1 MARVTLKKDGTI
13 EFKQGAFAP
22 RSIGRWEHEDVW
34 KQNGGRRDKSG
45 NLLVRHIYRAKLH
58 NGLELT
64 EYSRDGLVKAIR
76 KCY

>member
-13 EFKQGAFAP
+13 EFKLGAFAP

-45 NLLVRHIYRAKLH
+45 NKLVHHIYRAKLR
-58 NGLELT
+58 NGLELI
-64 EYSRDGLVKAIR
+64 EYTRSKLVEVINKYR
-76 KCY
+76 

>member
-1 MARVTLKKDGTI
+1 MAKVTLKKDGTI

-22 RSIGRWEHEDVW
+22 RSIGRWEHEDIW

-45 NLLVRHIYRAKLH
+45 NLLVHHIYRAKLR

-64 EYSRDGLVKAIR
+64 EYNRNELVKVI
-76 KCY
+76 KKYY